1 MCLIELLAYIEQ
13 VVTEFME
20 GVRRD
25 PAEGTLCS
33 LGVGIDDEHHE
44 DFDVVHKRAMLSTF

>member
-1 MCLIELLAYIEQ
+1 MGLIEVLAYIEQ

-25 PAEGTLCS
+25 PAKGTLCS
-33 LGVGIDDEHHE
+33 LGVGIDYGA
-44 DFDVVHKRAMLSTF
+44 FPVCA